1 MGGER
6 MTLNERRLGDRIL
19 AALELALEQKHLD
32 VAEHLARALEETLT
46 RFGGPDAVDHREL
59 SAGMLQAFDRLE
71 ALRRDAHRL
80 P

>member
-1 MGGER
+1 MSS
-6 MTLNERRLGDRIL
+6 NERRLGDRIL

-59 SAGMLQAFDRLE
+59 SAGMLQAFAALE
-71 ALRRDAHRL
+71 DLRRDAHRL
-80 P
+80 R

>member
-1 MGGER
+1 
-6 MTLNERRLGDRIL
+6 MTLNDRRLGDRIL
-19 AALELALEQKHLD
+19 AALELALEQEHLD

-59 SAGMLQAFDRLE
+59 SAGMLQAFDRLDG
-71 ALRRDAHRL
+71 LRRAAHRL

>member
-1 MGGER
+1 

-19 AALELALEQKHLD
+19 AALELALEQKHLE

-59 SAGMLQAFDRLE
+59 SAGMVQAFERLE
-71 ALRRDAHRL
+71 SLRRSEHRL